1 MNNTI
6 NDVRREIETI
16 EERRQVLKSEIHQL
30 ENEKQDLELDINLKE
45 QREKERILP
54 EIDRMNSLIGE
65 ISQEISVGDSK
76 IQKEEKMNQEMEE
89 KLAVMEKDK
98 DEKKDRIE

>member
-1 MNNTI
+1 M
-6 NDVRREIETI
+6 
-16 EERRQVLKSEIHQL
+16 LKSEIHQL